1 MSLSGP
7 PASLEQNKRLL
18 LRWLDEAWN
27 HGRREIFHELFA
39 KTGVYHRGSAEYLG
53 PAGFLH
59 LYDILRG
66 QFSEFSIKPTL
77 TIAESDLV
85 CVHWSLDFVHT
96 KTRAPVQVTG
106 TTICRIKDGQFTE
119 AWQNW
124 DAAGLKAQVPGL
136 FIP

>member
-7 PASLEQNKRLL
+7 PSSLEQNKRLL

-27 HGRREIFHELFA
+27 HGRREVFHELFA
-39 KTGVYHRGSAEYLG
+39 KTGVYHRGSMEYLG
-53 PAGFLH
+53 PANFLH
-59 LYDILRG
+59 FYDIMRG
-66 QFSEFSIKPTL
+66 QFSEFSIKPALTL
-77 TIAESDLV
+77 AESDLV
-85 CVHWSLDFVHT
+85 CVHWSLDCVHT
-96 KTRAPVQVTG
+96 RTRVPVHVTG

-124 DAAGLKAQVPGL
+124 DAAGLTAQVPGL

>member
-7 PASLEQNKRLL
+7 PSSVEQNKRLVH
-18 LRWLDEAWN
+18 RWLDDAWN
-27 HGRREIFHELFA
+27 HGRREVFHELFS
-39 KTGVYHRGSAEYLG
+39 KTGVYHRGSTEFHG
-53 PAGFLH
+53 PAEFLH

-66 QFSEFSIKPTL
+66 QFSQFSAKPIVTV
-77 TIAESDLV
+77 AEGDLV
-85 CVHWSLDFVHT
+85 GIHWSIDCVHT
-96 KTRAPVQVTG
+96 KTQTHVHVTG

-124 DAAGLKAQVPGL
+124 DTAGMSAQVPGL